1 MQIEIHNNFN
11 SLSQEQALHN
21 QQLRAIKRPS
31 SSYIKQKS
39 ISESHKMQLRLTLID
54 HVNSRQSHS
63 VNDEMASDAI
73 YNPIEQRTRAQ
84 RIPQSMEL
92 ASIKKDLQNSLKV
105 SNELLEESSTVKY
118 LSNLKETTTSTPRA
132 AI

>member
-1 MQIEIHNNFN
+1 
-11 SLSQEQALHN
+11 
-21 QQLRAIKRPS
+21 
-31 SSYIKQKS
+31 
-39 ISESHKMQLRLTLID
+39 
-54 HVNSRQSHS
+54 
-63 VNDEMASDAI
+63 MASDAI

-118 LSNLKETTTSTPRA
+118 ISNLKETTNSTPRA
-132 AI
+132 AIKKVEKVHNFMPNAAQSSPKAQKLSERQIKYLGLIIEKDEE